1 MKRWCKNID
10 ITNRELISEATWS
23 CLQGKMTRADT
34 IRMFVEYT
42 GLPYEFLVDIAKKH
56 RNMLDGVV
64 EAVIDG
70 IRQEIIDRKY
80 TVKKIRHK
88 LKIDSCTGKL
98 RKIGIQDIKQ
108 QIYDYIAVYAL
119 EELFRKKLCY
129 YQTGAVKKKGNDFG
143 AGAIY
148 NWLADKNNRIAW
160 QADVRHYYESIDKRR
175 LKRMLARDVD
185 NEPLLHLVF
194 FLIDTFESGLSIGS
208 YLSQFLANYY
218 LSKAYI
224 YAGQLYKERKAKD
237 GSIKRVSL
245 VNHVLFQMDDILFI
259 GHSEK
264 DMRMAVRKF
273 TKHVNKKLGLELK
286 ESARYIDLR
295 SDYIDI
301 LGRKASRK
309 NLTIRSSTFLRMR
322 RTLKKAYAY
331 LCKGEEVPYRLA
343 KSCVSRYGPLKH
355 THSKRF
361 ARKYHVNKIIKKCE
375 LAISQKER
383 GNTRDI
389 DQFVYFTPYV
399 EPVKHICVPEKQS
412 SELPF

>member
-1 MKRWCKNID
+1 MKRCCKNID

-23 CLQGKMTRADT
+23 CLQGKMTRPDT
-34 IRMFVEYT
+34 IRMFAEYS
-42 GLPYEFLVDIAKKH
+42 GLPYKFLADTAKKH
-56 RNMLDGVV
+56 RYMLDGIVDT
-64 EAVIDG
+64 VIDG
-70 IRQEIIDRKY
+70 IRQEIINRRY
-80 TVKKIRHK
+80 TIKKIRHK

-98 RKIGIQDIKQ
+98 RNIGIQDIKQ
-108 QIYDYIAVYAL
+108 QVYDYIAVYAL

-148 NWLADKNNRIAW
+148 NWLADKRNRIAW
-160 QADVRHYYESIDKRR
+160 QADVRHYYENIDRWR
-175 LKRMLARDVD
+175 LKRMLERDVD

-194 FLIDTFESGLSIGS
+194 FLIDTFEKGLSIGS

-218 LSKAYI
+218 LSKSYI

-237 GSIKRVSL
+237 GSVKRVSL

-264 DMRMAVRKF
+264 DMKMAVRKF
-273 TKHVNKKLGLELK
+273 TKHVNKELGLELK

-301 LGRKASRK
+301 LGRKVSRK

-322 RTLKKAYAY
+322 RTLKKAYSY
-331 LCKGEEVPYRLA
+331 ICHEKDVPYKLA
-343 KSCVSRYGPLKH
+343 KTCVSRYGPLKH
-355 THSKRF
+355 THGKRF

-383 GNTRDI
+383 GNTMDFDRY
-389 DQFVYFTPYV
+389 VYFTPYV
-399 EPVKHICVPEKQS
+399 EPVNPIHFVEKQNS
-412 SELPF
+412 LPF